1 MLQRSCSCVC
11 ARTHEVNWQPKSA
24 STGSRSCNERAET
37 KSVVADCWLR
47 LLGSSWR
54 LSYLYLK
61 GKQIAR
67 VSLPLAV
74 LMVFMCHLFEC
85 VWACLCAQL
94 ADAVKVRTLPLL
106 RGRK

>member
-61 GKQIAR
+61 GKQIAVFPSLWLSLWFLCVIYSSVFGR
-67 VSLPLAV
+67 VCV
-74 LMVFMCHLFEC
+74 LS
-85 VWACLCAQL
+85 W
-94 ADAVKVRTLPLL
+94 
-106 RGRK
+106 